1 MDEGFLRRGGVV
13 SLGITALGA
22 LLGAYYLGWG
32 WGLGF
37 AAAGVWSVLNFKALE
52 HLIRLALRPEGR
64 NGSAIAMA
72 LVIKIPVLYGLG
84 ILVVWKGRFPVGA
97 LLIGFAIP
105 LVVLVLKTAG
115 QVLAP
120 RVALPQ
126 RGGATNENGRE
137 DPSQRR

>member
-1 MDEGFLRRGGVV
+1 MTLDR
-13 SLGITALGA
+13 ALQSVKGLVH
-22 LLGAYYLGWG
+22 LLLD
-32 WGLGF
+32 
-37 AAAGVWSVLNFKALE
+37 
-52 HLIRLALRPEGR
+52 R
-64 NGSAIAMA
+64 
-72 LVIKIPVLYGLG
+72 
-84 ILVVWKGRFPVGA
+84 